1 MTKKHI
7 CCKQQPH
14 KKALACDK
22 GYVVAKKKQ
31 MVNKATIPRALK
43 NAVWLEYVG
52 KAFEAKCNVTWCAT
66 VVTPFT
72 FEAGHNV
79 PESKGGATNVT
90 NLRPICAQCNKSM
103 GAAYTIDEFSAQ
115 FQPSPPVEREVGRTA
130 ESMQQKK
137 AGTSWWRGLFRLSC
151 TTKSREENAPK
162 RANGTAPK
170 NDPLVVVP

>member
-1 MTKKHI
+1 M
-7 CCKQQPH
+7 
-14 KKALACDK
+14 AR
-22 GYVVAKKKQ
+22 
-31 MVNKATIPRALK
+31 KATIPRALK

-103 GAAYTIDEFSAQ
+103 GAAYTIDEFSAK
-115 FQPSPPVEREVGRTA
+115 FQPSHRAVARAA
-130 ESMQQKK
+130 ESMPQKTH
-137 AGTSWWRGLFRLSC
+137 AASWWRGLFRLSC
-151 TTKSREENAPK
+151 ASRPEHVPK